1 MREKLTDYNENS
13 CFLCKLDSWGGGGRK
28 GGESIYGV
36 SYANCYAK
44 IRTVYLMEFI
54 QQTLWSMQISKWNVM
69 KEKDSKEELINKTV
83 GRTRLMSQSNDN

>member
-1 MREKLTDYNENS
+1 MFSLQTR
-13 CFLCKLDSWGGGGRK
+13 FLGGGGEGAGRK

-44 IRTVYLMEFI
+44 IRTVYLIMEFI

-69 KEKDSKEELINKTV
+69 KEKDSKEELINKTLSV
-83 GRTRLMSQSNDN
+83 EQG